1 MDETGFLHALLEDP
15 ADDTTRLVLADWLD
29 ERGDPRGELL
39 RVQTELGRWVPD
51 RGRRA
56 ALQERERQL
65 VAAWVAT
72 WPEPLR
78 GRCREWA
85 VEGGLARV
93 TLDAGRFL
101 ARRYAPRAEA
111 GLRQAWVRSLR
122 LLDPAGGTDTVLL
135 RFKFAGGDLVE
146 VVNSSGLPLRF
157 AYDDEG
163 RLIRWEDRNRTWY
176 AYEYDDLG
184 RCVRTS
190 GSGGFL
196 AGAFS
201 YDSDRMVT
209 VATDSLGHR
218 RAFHLNE
225 ALQVVREVDP
235 LGHMTVS
242 DWDRSDRLLSRT
254 DPLGRTTRYDYGP
267 DGELVRVVRP
277 DGGETA
283 VTPGGPGEPATLVE
297 PDGAVWEREHD
308 ENGNLVA
315 VTDPTGATTRYAYD
329 DRGRL
334 TAIIDALGQVRHVET
349 DPAGLPLATADP
361 AGAVTRFQRDA
372 FGRVVAATDPLGQ
385 TIRLQWTVEGKLVA
399 RTLPDGT
406 TERWDYDG
414 EGNLVEYVDPLGQ
427 VTRATVTGFGL
438 PSARTGPDGARLEFA
453 YDTELRL
460 VAVTDPRG
468 LVWRYDYDPAGRLIS
483 ETDFNGRVLRYRYD
497 AAGQLV
503 TRSNGAGER
512 IRYRRDLLGRVS
524 EQRSTDAVMTFERDR
539 DGPLVRA
546 TGPDAEVTSVHDR
559 LGRVVAETCNGL
571 TVRSR
576 YDALGRRVWR
586 RTPSGADSVWEYGR
600 QDQPI
605 SFTAG
610 DWAVHFE
617 HDPAGREVER
627 RLGPELAL
635 AQSWDAASRLLAQ
648 RLTVPGASMKRT
660 YRYRPDGYPVGLA
673 FEGRLDR
680 RPDLDP
686 AGLGVDRW
694 LDLDPV
700 GRVTA
705 VHTGRSTE
713 RYAYDPAGAV
723 VSAQGVDGADG
734 AGGADGERR
743 YSGTLIRSAG
753 PIRYEHD
760 SQGRIVVRQQKHPDG
775 KPSAWRYQ
783 WDTLDRLAGVVTPDG
798 TCWRYRYDPLG
809 RRIAKVRLGG
819 NGKPVEQVDF
829 TWDGGV
835 LAEQRSSAGS
845 TIWDWLPGALQP
857 LAQRERPI
865 PGASQAEVDERFYA
879 IVTDLVGTPTELVEP
894 SGRIAWTARST
905 LWGRTTTAGSTDC
918 PLRFPGQYADDETGL
933 HYNHFRFYDP
943 ATARY
948 ASADPLGL
956 DGGPDPHAYV
966 PNPTAW
972 IDPLGLAPCVPHA
985 FRTMQEFDR
994 FGSRLHHALDAAGHP
1009 DVIALL
1015 QGSAVTGRSFRT
1027 GVPFDVGRVSDLDVA
1042 LASQTLMGRVEGLG
1056 LRLRSGGMRSGP
1068 LRPSHLDGLGLSDA
1082 VTDLSLLA
1090 GRPVAFMIYR
1100 SAQAAAAR
1108 RPSILIP

>member
-1 MDETGFLHALLEDP
+1 MARREFAALGFDP
-15 ADDTTRLVLADWLD
+15 APGDVGAVASAARGVDGAGRVFNDASANVGQLDSSGWTGAAGDAFRGQLKDLPRDLDMAARSHRSTAQALTEYGAGLQSRQRRADELESRAEELRRQQAAALAEVNRIAARRVPAGSRELASMRSQYDSARSTAESLGTELQQVVADARRLRDEHESAAGSAATRIRAVTAAPYREPGRLSRALSAVKRWISDHAEVLTEISTVLKGVSAVLGVLSLVPGLQFLAPFAIAAGGAALALDAAVKAVTGKGSWASIGLDASLTFMPWGRAAALVRRVRGTSRALDATGRLVGGARGRLRSAAANPRQTAVPVERRACVGDPVDVATGDVVLDQVDVELPGLLPLVLRRVHVSSYRAGRLFGRSWASTLDQRLEVDDEGICLAGDDGTVLVYPPPAAGPVLPEDGPPLPLARTDGGGYTLTDPLSGRTRLFTGGAQPGVLPLTA
-29 ERGDPRGELL
+29 
-39 RVQTELGRWVPD
+39 VTD
-51 RGRRA
+51 RNGHRIEIDRDVDGA
-56 ALQERERQL
+56 PVEVRHSGGYRI
-65 VAAWVAT
+65 
-72 WPEPLR
+72 
-78 GRCREWA
+78 A
-85 VEGGLARV
+85 VE
-93 TLDAGRFL
+93 TLAGR
-101 ARRYAPRAEA
+101 
-111 GLRQAWVRSLR
+111 VRSLR

-539 DGPLVRA
+539 V
-546 TGPDAEVTSVHDR
+546 
-559 LGRVVAETCNGL
+559 
-571 TVRSR
+571 
-576 YDALGRRVWR
+576 
-586 RTPSGADSVWEYGR
+586 
-600 QDQPI
+600 
-605 SFTAG
+605 
-610 DWAVHFE
+610 
-617 HDPAGREVER
+617 
-627 RLGPELAL
+627 
-635 AQSWDAASRLLAQ
+635 
-648 RLTVPGASMKRT
+648 
-660 YRYRPDGYPVGLA
+660 
-673 FEGRLDR
+673 GRL
-680 RPDLDP
+680 
-686 AGLGVDRW
+686 
-694 LDLDPV
+694 
-700 GRVTA
+700 
-705 VHTGRSTE
+705 
-713 RYAYDPAGAV
+713 
-723 VSAQGVDGADG
+723 
-734 AGGADGERR
+734 
-743 YSGTLIRSAG
+743 
-753 PIRYEHD
+753 
-760 SQGRIVVRQQKHPDG
+760 
-775 KPSAWRYQ
+775 
-783 WDTLDRLAGVVTPDG
+783 
-798 TCWRYRYDPLG
+798 
-809 RRIAKVRLGG
+809 
-819 NGKPVEQVDF
+819 
-829 TWDGGV
+829 
-835 LAEQRSSAGS
+835 
-845 TIWDWLPGALQP
+845 
-857 LAQRERPI
+857 
-865 PGASQAEVDERFYA
+865 
-879 IVTDLVGTPTELVEP
+879 
-894 SGRIAWTARST
+894 
-905 LWGRTTTAGSTDC
+905 
-918 PLRFPGQYADDETGL
+918 
-933 HYNHFRFYDP
+933 
-943 ATARY
+943 
-948 ASADPLGL
+948 
-956 DGGPDPHAYV
+956 
-966 PNPTAW
+966 
-972 IDPLGLAPCVPHA
+972 
-985 FRTMQEFDR
+985 
-994 FGSRLHHALDAAGHP
+994 
-1009 DVIALL
+1009 
-1015 QGSAVTGRSFRT
+1015 
-1027 GVPFDVGRVSDLDVA
+1027 
-1042 LASQTLMGRVEGLG
+1042 
-1056 LRLRSGGMRSGP
+1056 
-1068 LRPSHLDGLGLSDA
+1068 
-1082 VTDLSLLA
+1082 
-1090 GRPVAFMIYR
+1090 
-1100 SAQAAAAR
+1100 
-1108 RPSILIP
+1108 